1 MVRRL
6 FSGEAQADVGEVGK
20 RMGCAACVSFYRH
33 WTSSAFGLLRTC
45 NAASS
50 TMPTV
55 CHKDKGNDD
64 DGLDRG
70 TPKQSSNGHAWHCF
84 LPSPVAATAL
94 LRRVQRLQPSRRF
107 MRLHAA

>member
-6 FSGEAQADVGEVGK
+6 FSGEAQADVGDVSK

-50 TMPTV
+50 PCPLLATRTKTKATIIRTGVRQSSPQTGM
-55 CHKDKGNDD
+55 
-64 DGLDRG
+64 RG
-70 TPKQSSNGHAWHCF
+70 TVFCQA
-84 LPSPVAATAL
+84 
-94 LRRVQRLQPSRRF
+94 Q
-107 MRLHAA
+107 